1 MALTVYRYRRDAPFT
16 NAQLVK
22 LAGSGA
28 VNVAAAGGPIY
39 DVQIDDTKLADLDD
53 AMGQAGYTRIATA
66 PVGTPPS
73 QIRDAAGTILTLGTV
88 ADGQGLQRSGTN
100 LIGAAPPK
108 FDMRDVLLFEHFLTN
123 NTSSAQATVGTNGFI
138 VSATGTGNNQLITAE
153 AGYPGILRLVGG
165 TAALARSAAHVGD
178 TTFRNLFQGGTNPIN
193 FECLVS
199 FRVGVASTNFLRCQM
214 GMGSGWAL
222 ANPNPLTDGIYFRLE
237 PGTSGNI
244 FGVCAAASVRTV
256 QDLGVAAVAG
266 TWYRLGWTWSNPGIP
281 QVQFRLNGV
290 DVGSPVTTNI
300 PSELTGLGFR
310 ADSGGLTASDLFVDY
325 ALLTQV
331 TNKET

>member
-1 MALTVYRYRRDAPFT
+1 MAITVYRYRRDAPFT

-28 VNVAAAGGPIY
+28 ANVAAADGPIY

-53 AMGQAGYTRIATA
+53 AMGQAGYTRIASA

-73 QIRDAAGTILTLGTV
+73 QIRASDGTILTLGAV
-88 ADGQGLQRSGTN
+88 ANGQALQRSGTN
-100 LIGAAPPK
+100 LIGANVA
-108 FDMRDVLLFEHFLTN
+108 FDMRDVLVFEHFLTN
-123 NTSSAQATVGTNGFI
+123 NVSSAQATVGSNGFI
-138 VSATGTGNNQLITAE
+138 INAAGTGNNQLITAE

-165 TAALARSAAHVGD
+165 TAATARSAAHLGD
-178 TTFRNLFQGGTNPIN
+178 TSFRNLFQGGTNPIN

-199 FRVGVASTNFLRCQM
+199 FRVGVATTNFLRCQM

-237 PGTSGNI
+237 PGLSGNI
-244 FGVCAAASVRTV
+244 IGVCAAASVRTTV
-256 QDLGVAAVAG
+256 DLGVAAVVG
-266 TWYRLGWTWSNPGIP
+266 TWYRLGWTYTPGGTP
-281 QVQFRLNGV
+281 SVQFKLNGAN
-290 DVGSPVTTNI
+290 VGSPVTTNI
-300 PSELTGLGFR
+300 PSELTGMGFR
-310 ADSGGLTASDLFVDY
+310 ADSGGTTASDLFVDY

>member
-28 VNVAAAGGPIY
+28 ANVAAADGPIY

-73 QIRDAAGTILTLGTV
+73 QIRASDGTILTLGAV
-88 ADGQGLQRSGTN
+88 ADGQRLTRVGTG
-100 LIGAAPPK
+100 IVGVTAGT
-108 FDMRDVLLFEHFLTN
+108 FDPRDVLVFEHFLTN
-123 NTSSAQATVGTNGFI
+123 NVSSAQSTVGSNGFI

-153 AGYPGILRLVGG
+153 AGYPGILRLIGG
-165 TAALARSAAHVGD
+165 TAALARSAAHLGD

-199 FRVGVASTNFLRCQM
+199 FRVGVAATNFLRCQM

-237 PGTSGNI
+237 PGLSGNI
-244 FGVCAAASVRTV
+244 FGVCAAASVRTTV
-256 QDLGVAAVAG
+256 DLGVAAVAG
-266 TWYRLGWTWSNPGIP
+266 TWYRLGWTWTGGGTP
-281 QVQFRLNGV
+281 QVQFKLNGV
-290 DVGSPVTTNI
+290 NVGSPVTTNI
-300 PSELTGLGFR
+300 PSELTGMGFR
-310 ADSGGLTASDLFVDY
+310 ADSGGVTASDLFVDY